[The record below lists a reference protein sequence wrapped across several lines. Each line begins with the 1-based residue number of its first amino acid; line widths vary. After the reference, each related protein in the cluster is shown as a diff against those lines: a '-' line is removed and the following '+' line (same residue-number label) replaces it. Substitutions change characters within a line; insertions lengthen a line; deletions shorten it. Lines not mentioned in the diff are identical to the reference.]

1 MKTKFLGNNKAL
13 INSPGSSKILDPIVR
28 KNQSL
33 AISGVDYW
41 NAYEFNFLDSKRHP
55 VLKVIEI
62 VIPASS
68 AKTVESKSLKL
79 YLNSFYKKKFENE
92 ADVLLKI
99 AKDLSKLTKSEVKA
113 KFIKKFSIEPKS
125 LNLNKTTLK
134 FTKPKLPIC
143 FSGFRSICPVTSQPD
158 FANIYICTDQ
168 KIEVSWLKSYLISF
182 KEKGEFHEQCIEDI
196 LHALIDKYPNS
207 SFEVCGRFMRRGG
220 IDINPIRSNKK
231 TLLFNNF
238 RVFNQ

>member
-1 MKTKFLGNNKAL
+1 M
-13 INSPGSSKILDPIVR
+13 
-28 KNQSL
+28 
-33 AISGVDYW
+33 
-41 NAYEFNFLDSKRHP
+41 
-55 VLKVIEI
+55 
-62 VIPASS
+62 
-68 AKTVESKSLKL
+68 
-79 YLNSFYKKKFENE
+79 YLNSFYKKRFENE

-99 AKDLSKLTKSEVKA
+99 TKDLSRLTKSEVKA

-125 LNLNKTTLK
+125 LNLNKTGLK

-158 FANIYICTDQ
+158 FANIYIYSDQ

-182 KEKGEFHEQCIEDI
+182 KEKGEFHEQCIEDM
-196 LHALIDKYPNS
+196 LNALINKYPNS

-231 TLLFNNF
+231 SLTFKNF

>member
-1 MKTKFLGNNKAL
+1 MKTKFLGNNKAS
-13 INSPGSSKILDPIVR
+13 INSSGSFKILDPIVR
-28 KNQSL
+28 QNQSS

-41 NAYEFNFLDSKRHP
+41 NAYEFSFLDSNKHP
-55 VLKVIEI
+55 LLKVVEI

-68 AKTVESKSLKL
+68 VKTVESKSLKL

-99 AKDLSKLTKSEVKA
+99 IKDLSKLTKSEVKA
-113 KFIKKFSIEPKS
+113 KFIKNFSIEPKS
-125 LNLNKTTLK
+125 LNLNKTALK

-158 FANIYICTDQ
+158 FANIYIYTDQ

-182 KEKGEFHEQCIEDI
+182 KEKGEFHEQCIEDM

-231 TLLFNNF
+231 SLIFKNF